1 MSGSER
7 LSLLR
12 SGLALQQPHCAIR
25 GNDNTTL
32 PEHWRDEVRRKLVE
46 AMQSAGQDV
55 QSLERER
62 ERLRLNRSRIL
73 KQHREG
79 YIDDIEFQA
88 R

>member
-1 MSGSER
+1 
-7 LSLLR
+7 
-12 SGLALQQPHCAIR
+12 
-25 GNDNTTL
+25 
-32 PEHWRDEVRRKLVE
+32 
-46 AMQSAGQDV
+46 MQSAGQDV